1 MRPRANRPALEDVRL
16 HTLGRRGAVA
26 DLGRNGIGCLPVLA
40 SDGQNV
46 VMDRT
51 IFEAAGGDPAFLDLA
66 QAWHR
71 RALQDPVVSHAFS
84 HPGQHPQH
92 VERLAAY
99 WAEMLGGPTLYSDTI
114 GDHSHVLRLH
124 SGNGEHEDMDTR
136 AQTCFA
142 LALDDAG
149 LPHDERLRSTLKD
162 WFRWATTAMA
172 AYPRS
177 ADEVPFAASLP
188 RWSWDG
194 PVHP

>member
-1 MRPRANRPALEDVRL
+1 
-16 HTLGRRGAVA
+16 
-26 DLGRNGIGCLPVLA
+26 
-40 SDGQNV
+40 
-46 VMDRT
+46 
-51 IFEAAGGDPAFLDLA
+51 
-66 QAWHR
+66 
-71 RALQDPVVSHAFS
+71 VVSHAFS

-99 WAEMLGGPTLYSDTI
+99 WAEALGGPTMYSDTM

-124 SGNGEHEDMDTR
+124 SGNGEHEDMDRR

-149 LPHDERLRSTLKD
+149 LPDDQRLRSALKD
-162 WFRWATTAMA
+162 WFRRATTALA

-177 ADEVPFAASLP
+177 ADEVPSALSVP

-194 PVHP
+194 PATEP

>member
-1 MRPRANRPALEDVRL
+1 ME
-16 HTLGRRGAVA
+16 
-26 DLGRNGIGCLPVLA
+26 
-40 SDGQNV
+40 
-46 VMDRT
+46 RT
-51 IFEAAGGDPAFLDLA
+51 VFEAAGGGQAFLDLA
-66 QAWHR
+66 RAWHQR
-71 RALQDPVVSHAFS
+71 CLQDPVVSHAFS
-84 HPGQHPQH
+84 HPGQHPHH

-99 WAEMLGGPTLYSDTI
+99 WAEALGGPTVYSETM

-136 AQTCFA
+136 AQKCFA

-149 LPHDERLRSTLKD
+149 LPHDQRLRSTLTD

-177 ADEVPFAASLP
+177 ADEVPSALSLP

-194 PVHP
+194 PVEA